1 VIVAAASP
9 GLVEYTRERA
19 LNFMGD
25 VATRVRGLPGVQSAG
40 WMHPVPLSLNIRI
53 TRLRLPGQ
61 EGLTTRELSFVDAAI
76 AWPGVFET
84 LHIPVLEGREFN
96 DRDRAG
102 EMGVALV
109 NEAFVRRYW
118 PGQRPIGQ
126 RMAVGFPDTTGVEVV
141 GVVQDFKN
149 RTLGD
154 VSRPMVFTSGLQDPL
169 GWQSATLMI
178 RQVSARPLAME
189 SVVGAIRD
197 VDPTV
202 PVYDVQPL
210 TARMG
215 GVLLLPRY
223 AAALFGGIGSLSLIL
238 IAVGLFGTMSFWAH
252 SRTRELGLRLALGSG
267 RSAIIWLVTRQ
278 TLVPVGAGAAL
289 GLAGAVVGAR
299 ALAALLYGVSPQDP
313 VTLIAGALVLVVT
326 TIAASALPAWRAA
339 RLDPMQALRTE

>member
-1 VIVAAASP
+1 
-9 GLVEYTRERA
+9 
-19 LNFMGD
+19 
-25 VATRVRGLPGVQSAG
+25 
-40 WMHPVPLSLNIRI
+40 
-53 TRLRLPGQ
+53 
-61 EGLTTRELSFVDAAI
+61 
-76 AWPGVFET
+76 
-84 LHIPVLEGREFN
+84 
-96 DRDRAG
+96 
-102 EMGVALV
+102 
-109 NEAFVRRYW
+109 
-118 PGQRPIGQ
+118 
-126 RMAVGFPDTTGVEVV
+126 
-141 GVVQDFKN
+141 
-149 RTLGD
+149 
-154 VSRPMVFTSGLQDPL
+154 
-169 GWQSATLMI
+169 
-178 RQVSARPLAME
+178 
-189 SVVGAIRD
+189 
-197 VDPTV
+197 
-202 PVYDVQPL
+202 
-210 TARMG
+210 MG